1 MLAEAVLEGG
11 SEKQGWNQGHPAAS
25 LEEGHSGAIMEDSEG
40 GELGTEEASGSPGIP
55 AQFWSPT
62 GVHWGYE
69 ETKIFLGILSE
80 PYIHDKLRTC
90 HWTRQVYWIVA
101 ERLRERGFLRTLEQC
116 RYRFKNLQ
124 ANYSKARSTHAP
136 GTGPSYDETD
146 ALMSPWTLAN
156 TFDAF
161 EVAGGVLRT
170 RGDSKENQKAVT
182 GDGNEMTE
190 EPRSLGPQA
199 LRGYP
204 NGVPVSEAWPL
215 PQTLVPAPQKPNPAH
230 TEPTLALTPLSL
242 VDWSSVLCSSNSLR
256 EVQIGSS

>member
-1 MLAEAVLEGG
+1 M
-11 SEKQGWNQGHPAAS
+11 
-25 LEEGHSGAIMEDSEG
+25 
-40 GELGTEEASGSPGIP
+40 
-55 AQFWSPT
+55 
-62 GVHWGYE
+62 HWGYE

-80 PYIHDKLRTC
+80 PHIHEKLRTC

-124 ANYSKARSTHAP
+124 ANYCKARSTHTP
-136 GTGPSYDETD
+136 GTGPFYDKMD

-190 EPRSLGPQA
+190 EPRSLGPRA

-204 NGVPVSEAWPL
+204 NGKLSSPKCTSEQWERGSPAGRL
-215 PQTLVPAPQKPNPAH
+215 GTVNQETCLSSVTL
-230 TEPTLALTPLSL
+230 LSL
-242 VDWSSVLCSSNSLR
+242 VC
-256 EVQIGSS
+256 IGMALSGGKLLISIEGHYLQPIFKY

>member
-1 MLAEAVLEGG
+1 M
-11 SEKQGWNQGHPAAS
+11 
-25 LEEGHSGAIMEDSEG
+25 
-40 GELGTEEASGSPGIP
+40 
-55 AQFWSPT
+55 
-62 GVHWGYE
+62 HWGYE
-69 ETKIFLGILSE
+69 ETNIFLGILSE
-80 PYIHDKLRTC
+80 SWIHEKLRTC
-90 HWTRQVYWIVA
+90 HRNRQVYRIVA

-124 ANYSKARSTHAP
+124 TNYRKARSTHTP

-161 EVAGGVLRT
+161 EVAGAVLRT

-204 NGVPVSEAWPL
+204 NDLSETCFHSHPTYHF
-215 PQTLVPAPQKPNPAH
+215 QT
-230 TEPTLALTPLSL
+230 
-242 VDWSSVLCSSNSLR
+242 
-256 EVQIGSS
+256 